1 MKGAVGSLL
10 CNIHFLVEENIA
22 SGHEKELLCG
32 GAQGDSS
39 VGKVLGVQAEG
50 PEFRSVVVT

>member
-1 MKGAVGSLL
+1 MKGAVASLL
-10 CNIHFLVEENIA
+10 CNIHFPVEENIA
-22 SGHEKELLCG
+22 SGHEKQPHCR